1 MFQICLRYFNA
12 ETNNIYKFTCNI
24 YVFVTILTLFVAVLQ
39 CWNISISYNSFNIK
53 AVKVVSI
60 YRRIMNY
67 GRRNFS
73 FSGNTSFKN
82 RNDLSGNLAININFY
97 DDHSQFQPKN
107 VFENDT
113 VTTLNYL
120 GGDYKSSTSSV
131 VKDFEILSG
140 KNVDSFMKNTRR
152 KETGIK
158 TVFC

>member
-140 KNVDSFMKNTRR
+140 KNVD
-152 KETGIK
+152 
-158 TVFC
+158 